1 MDTKSTA
8 QDSPF
13 RIESHALL
21 FLVFPSTLPPP
32 RLSNKTST
40 FPEIPVTVIPLN
52 SSFEGQ
58 RAFSIAVGMP
68 FIIGSVD
75 QAEALAGTLKF
86 VSKVVSRRHA
96 HLMFISGISK
106 VLAISRL
113 IRYLAFEI
121 RYNGLTNSVLHQSV
135 CMKIIIPLEEDSV
148 STTSVISR
156 FSMLPQSNQSGD
168 NLDKSALS
176 LLGSAKSCEALDDNA
191 TSVSGMLVD
200 SQFHMDI
207 NNEFNAVWSG
217 LTQNLDT
224 SLRKLKHIARKQAS
238 NMISGNVRTV
248 RFHGGCMQPS
258 VASIGS
264 SDALDTMRQAS
275 TKPARLTTFGYAGGF
290 SGSRSRQPSAMSALS
305 ATSSIGSS
313 TSFGPLQCKIYIN
326 DAKLVYSY

>member
-1 MDTKSTA
+1 MSA
-8 QDSPF
+8 
-13 RIESHALL
+13 
-21 FLVFPSTLPPP
+21 
-32 RLSNKTST
+32 

-58 RAFSIAVGMP
+58 RAFSIAVGIP
-68 FIIGSVD
+68 FIIGRSVD

-86 VSKVVSRRHA
+86 VSKVYLRDIKSSSGTFLNDQRLSPQGTESA
-96 HLMFISGISK
+96 LMELKSGDI
-106 VLAISRL
+106 IRL
-113 IRYLAFEI
+113 GEDCEV
-121 RYNGLTNSVLHQSV
+121 GGVLHQSV
-135 CMKIIIPLEEDSV
+135 CMKIIIPVLEEDSV

-176 LLGSAKSCEALDDNA
+176 LLDSAKSCEALDDNA

-238 NMISGNVRTV
+238 NMISQGMYAPYVSMA
-248 RFHGGCMQPS
+248 GGQYSCTSDFVNSRNSMQPS

-264 SDALDTMRQAS
+264 SDALDTMRQGS

-313 TSFGPLQCKIYIN
+313 TSFGPLQYRI
-326 DAKLVYSY
+326 ASTLPRHG